1 MNIENFNDWLLSKKK
16 QSLIMG
22 ILNVTPDS
30 FSDGGEYL
38 EKNTAIIHALEM
50 IDEGADIIDIGGES
64 TRPFSDPVS
73 LKEEI
78 SRVVPVIEGI
88 RKESDICISIDTTKS
103 QVATAALNSGASV
116 INDVSAMEVDPL
128 MVDVALKFDCPLIIM
143 HMKGTPKNMQDDPQY
158 ESLISD
164 IKDYLLDRT
173 DFIISKGINPK
184 KIVIDPG
191 IGFGKSVENNF
202 EIIKNLNHFTTMNFP
217 VLLGASR
224 KSFIGISLN
233 LPEEDRLEGSL
244 AANIIGFQNGAKI
257 FRVHD
262 VAETNKALII
272 ANKIFNSNHLIT

>member
-1 MNIENFNDWLLSKKK
+1 MNIKNFNDWLLSKKK

-30 FSDGGEYL
+30 FSDGGKYL
-38 EKNTAIIHALEM
+38 EKNTAINHALKM
-50 IDEGADIIDIGGES
+50 IDQGADIIDIGGES

-164 IKDYLLDRT
+164 IKDYLLDRI

-191 IGFGKSVENNF
+191 IGFGKTVENNF

-233 LPEEDRLEGSL
+233 LPEKDRLEGSL
-244 AANIIGFQNGAKI
+244 AANIIGLQNGAKI

>member
-1 MNIENFNDWLLSKKK
+1 MNIKNFNDWLLSKKK

-30 FSDGGEYL
+30 FSDGGKYL
-38 EKNTAIIHALEM
+38 EKNTAINHALEM

-64 TRPFSDPVS
+64 TRPFSNPVS

-88 RKESDICISIDTTKS
+88 RKKSDICISIDTTKS

-164 IKDYLLDRT
+164 IKDYLLDRI

-191 IGFGKSVENNF
+191 IGFGKTIENNF
-202 EIIKNLNHFTTMNFP
+202 EIINNLKHFTSMDFP

-272 ANKIFNSNHLIT
+272 ANKIFNSNHLIN

>member
-1 MNIENFNDWLLSKKK
+1 MNIKNFNDWLLSKKK

-30 FSDGGEYL
+30 FSDGGKYL
-38 EKNTAIIHALEM
+38 EKNTAINHALEM
-50 IDEGADIIDIGGES
+50 IDQGADIIDIGGES

-88 RKESDICISIDTTKS
+88 RKKSDICLSIDTTKS

-164 IKDYLLDRT
+164 IKDYLLDRI

-191 IGFGKSVENNF
+191 IGFGKTVENNF
-202 EIIKNLNHFTTMNFP
+202 EIINNLKHFTSMDFP

>member
-1 MNIENFNDWLLSKKK
+1 MNIKNFNDWLLSKKK

-30 FSDGGEYL
+30 FSDGGKYL
-38 EKNTAIIHALEM
+38 EKNTAINHALEM
-50 IDEGADIIDIGGES
+50 IDQGADIIDIGGES

-88 RKESDICISIDTTKS
+88 RKKSDICISIDTTKS
-103 QVATAALNSGASV
+103 QVATAALNSGASL

-164 IKDYLLDRT
+164 IKDYLLDRI

-191 IGFGKSVENNF
+191 IGFGKTVENNF
-202 EIIKNLNHFTTMNFP
+202 EIINNLKHFTSMDFP

>member
-1 MNIENFNDWLLSKKK
+1 MNIKNFNDWLLSKKK

-30 FSDGGEYL
+30 FSDGGKYL
-38 EKNTAIIHALEM
+38 EKNTTINHALEM

-88 RKESDICISIDTTKS
+88 RKESDVCISIDTTKS

-143 HMKGTPKNMQDDPQY
+143 HMKGTPKNMQDDPKY

-164 IKDYLLDRT
+164 IKDYLLDRA

-191 IGFGKSVENNF
+191 IGFGKTVENNF

-233 LPEEDRLEGSL
+233 LPEKDRLEGSL
-244 AANIIGFQNGAKI
+244 AANIIGLQNGAKI

-272 ANKIFNSNHLIT
+272 ANKIFNSNNLIT

>member
-1 MNIENFNDWLLSKKK
+1 MNIKNFNDWLLSKKK

-30 FSDGGEYL
+30 FSDGGKYL
-38 EKNTAIIHALEM
+38 EKNTAINHALEM
-50 IDEGADIIDIGGES
+50 IDQGADIIDIGGES

-88 RKESDICISIDTTKS
+88 RKKSDICISIDTTKS

-191 IGFGKSVENNF
+191 IGFGKTVENNF

>member
-1 MNIENFNDWLLSKKK
+1 MNIKNFNDWLLSKKK

-30 FSDGGEYL
+30 FSDGGKYL
-38 EKNTAIIHALEM
+38 EKNTAINHALEM
-50 IDEGADIIDIGGES
+50 IDQGADIIDIGGES

-88 RKESDICISIDTTKS
+88 RKKSDICISIDTTKS

-164 IKDYLLDRT
+164 IKDYLLDRI

-191 IGFGKSVENNF
+191 IGFGKTVENNF
-202 EIIKNLNHFTTMNFP
+202 EIINNLKHFTSMDFP

-272 ANKIFNSNHLIT
+272 ANKIFNSNNIIS

>member
-1 MNIENFNDWLLSKKK
+1 MNIKNFNDWLLSKKK

-30 FSDGGEYL
+30 FSDGGKYL
-38 EKNTAIIHALEM
+38 EKNTAINHALEM

-88 RKESDICISIDTTKS
+88 RKESDVCISIDTTKS

-116 INDVSAMEVDPL
+116 INDVSAMEVDQL

-143 HMKGTPKNMQDDPQY
+143 HMKGTPKNMQDDPKY

-164 IKDYLLDRT
+164 IKDYLLDRA

-191 IGFGKSVENNF
+191 IGFGKTVENNF

-233 LPEEDRLEGSL
+233 LPEKDRLEGSL
-244 AANIIGFQNGAKI
+244 AANIIGLQNGAKI

-272 ANKIFNSNHLIT
+272 ANKIFNSNNLIT

>member
-1 MNIENFNDWLLSKKK
+1 MNIKNFNDWLLSKKK

-30 FSDGGEYL
+30 FSDGGKYL
-38 EKNTAIIHALEM
+38 EKNTAINHALEM
-50 IDEGADIIDIGGES
+50 IDQGADIIDIGGES

-88 RKESDICISIDTTKS
+88 RKKSDICISIDTTKS

-164 IKDYLLDRT
+164 IKDYLLDRI

-191 IGFGKSVENNF
+191 IGFGKTVENNF